1 MVPYYTDVYTVDGSR
16 ILSEVRTDDQLY
28 TVVRTLYYIY
38 DASGSVIG
46 MEYNGAKYWYDK
58 NLQGDIVGIRNAS
71 GTLVAQYVYDAWGKN
86 LQITDK
92 DGNDVSGNPDH
103 IANINPFRYRGYY
116 YDVETGWYYL
126 NARYYDPNV
135 GRFLSPDTIL
145 GANGGLQGYNLFAY
159 CNNNPVMFADATGY
173 ALHRANTAYAI
184 LETDGRAYIGV
195 CMNSVSISKAIEETL
210 KSFEEEQPKRSRYQN
225 SDGSYSLYDNKRFNP
240 DSVYH
245 EQLFVVDTANPSFNV
260 NKSKANVFGAGFTAY
275 KGGWETEYIDLSLL
289 DFGQGKIA
297 AGFDSEYIG
306 VSAIATAWAP
316 SVSFSFFGL
325 FDIKVGAN
333 LGSVGFEANKTSND
347 FTLGGAALFGFSINI
362 SWGIK

>member
-1 MVPYYTDVYTVDGSR
+1 MY
-16 ILSEVRTDDQLY
+16 
-28 TVVRTLYYIY
+28 
-38 DASGSVIG
+38 
-46 MEYNGAKYWYDK
+46 
-58 NLQGDIVGIRNAS
+58 
-71 GTLVAQYVYDAWGKN
+71 
-86 LQITDK
+86 
-92 DGNDVSGNPDH
+92 
-103 IANINPFRYRGYY
+103 
-116 YDVETGWYYL
+116 
-126 NARYYDPNV
+126 
-135 GRFLSPDTIL
+135 
-145 GANGGLQGYNLFAY
+145 
-159 CNNNPVMFADATGY
+159 
-173 ALHRANTAYAI
+173 
-184 LETDGRAYIGV
+184 
-195 CMNSVSISKAIEETL
+195 NSVSISKAIEETL
-210 KSFEEEQPKRSRYQN
+210 KSFEKEQPKRSRYQN

-333 LGSVGFEANKTSND
+333 LGSVGFEANKTSSD
-347 FTLGGAALFGFSINI
+347 FTLGGAALDGFSINI
-362 SWGIK
+362 SWGD